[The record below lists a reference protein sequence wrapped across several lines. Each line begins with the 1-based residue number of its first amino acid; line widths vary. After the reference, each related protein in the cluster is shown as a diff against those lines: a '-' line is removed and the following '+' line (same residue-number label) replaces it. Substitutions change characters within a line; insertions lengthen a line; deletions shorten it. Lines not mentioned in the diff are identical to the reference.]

1 MKKLIAFFLF
11 ILSLPALAV
20 DGADVRYIG
29 GTQRGVTPGLIGR
42 LDTTAENWLIFEYAS
57 NKLDIPY
64 ASIQSFDYTKEV
76 SHHLGVL
83 PAIAVGLLK
92 ARKRRHLFRISYR
105 VQETDQVAIFEVSKQ
120 MPRTLKAVLEAHGAH
135 ATEGSASSGCSGR

>member
-1 MKKLIAFFLF
+1 VKKLIVFCLF

-20 DGADVRYIG
+20 EGAEVRYIG

-42 LDTTAENWLIFEYAS
+42 LDTTAEKSLIFEYAS

-64 ASIQSFDYTKEV
+64 ASIRSFDYAKEV

-92 ARKRRHLFRISYR
+92 ARQHRHLFRISYR
-105 VQETDQVAIFEVSKQ
+105 VQETDQAAIFEVSKE

-135 ATEGSASSGCSGR
+135 STPGSASCGYSGR